1 MGLFDFKLGNT
12 SIDKSLTLRENINNT
27 ILENITNSKFATKT
41 SGKIKQEIIIDC
53 SPIYNNLINLYSK
66 NPSWGEPPT
75 GEEFAKSCTAKNIE
89 QIADIEL
96 NVTSENIQE
105 FGSNVEI
112 NIKKNFDQ
120 MEESIKDKNWVEAS
134 SFNKNI
140 NESQNIKRIIEN
152 VKKSNIKNIIVET
165 LTNADIYQTLNVNMG
180 ITENIKQ
187 QAKVTLLVT
196 SISDFIFKDID
207 KTFLDTKIT
216 QLEKKEEKDQVT
228 NAFSNIFNNII
239 SSATYSFII
248 FIAIA
253 GLLLYIIGPCNMP
266 YLSKFCTK
274 EATENTKQILD
285 NRSQY
290 NMKNLE
296 LQFANPMIPI
306 NQFSYPIIPIN
317 KIS

>member
-1 MGLFDFKLGNT
+1 
-12 SIDKSLTLRENINNT
+12 
-27 ILENITNSKFATKT
+27 
-41 SGKIKQEIIIDC
+41 
-53 SPIYNNLINLYSK
+53 
-66 NPSWGEPPT
+66 
-75 GEEFAKSCTAKNIE
+75 
-89 QIADIEL
+89 
-96 NVTSENIQE
+96 
-105 FGSNVEI
+105 
-112 NIKKNFDQ
+112 

-180 ITENIKQ
+180 IAENIKQ